1 MFESKPIW
9 DSIHQ
14 HSNHRDLI
22 PAFQSL
28 GLNSSAFQSLGLN
41 SPTFQSLGLNPPT
54 FQSPGLNPPTF
65 QSLGLNSPTFQ
76 SLGNP
81 PTFQSPGLNTSISI
95 TGTQFTNIPITGT
108 QYQHFNHWDSIL
120 LHFNHWDSILL
131 HSSHGLKSPA
141 FQSPGLN
148 PPTFQSLGLNS
159 PTFQSLGNPPTFQSP
174 GLNTSISITGTQ
186 PTNIPIA
193 GTQPTSISITGT
205 QFFCVTRSAA
215 SRPRTGGLRPTPP
228 RILWPKVLARP
239 LRGLASFWLFLQSPG
254 LNPTSISITET
265 QPTSIS
271 ITGTQFFCVTRSAA
285 FAASYWG
292 LRPPPQEFCGQR
304 YSLGR
309 FAASY
314 SLGRFAASYWG
325 LRPPPPPPRIFWPKV
340 LARPLRGLASFWL
353 FLQSPGLNPTSISI
367 TETQPTSISITG
379 TQFFCVTRSAAFA
392 ASYWGLRPPPP
403 RIFWP
408 KVLARPLRGL
418 ASFWLFL
425 QSPGLNPT
433 SISITETQP
442 TSISI
447 TGTQF
452 FCVTRSAA
460 SRPPGELRTTI
471 IAQRLQPTHLP
482 HTSTSTALVLQST
495 K

>member
-1 MFESKPIW
+1 MGLFRTPNCFYIVVVTIFSSLGHILRLIPIVVTFCQLKTAATVRPCCNRIGTAAVANRKEFSFRFSASDGQCW
-9 DSIHQ
+9 GQTTLGPKRPRGPKTGAQTTPGPKNGGPNAGAQKRGPKRSGPVSFTFLSSFTSVTSGVSAFGASPARDSIHQ

-131 HSSHGLKSPA
+131 HSSHWDSNLRHSNRRDSTHQHFNHWDSIHQHSNHWETHQHSNHRDSIPA
-141 FQSPGLN
+141 FQSLV
-148 PPTFQSLGLNS
+148 L
-159 PTFQSLGNPPTFQSP
+159 NPPTFQSP
-174 GLNTSISITGTQ
+174 GLNPPAFQSLGLNS
-186 PTNIPIA
+186 
-193 GTQPTSISITGT
+193 
-205 QFFCVTRSAA
+205 SA
-215 SRPRTGGLRPTPP
+215 L
-228 RILWPKVLARP
+228 LARP
-239 LRGLASFWLFLQSPG
+239 LRGL
-254 LNPTSISITET
+254 
-265 QPTSIS
+265 
-271 ITGTQFFCVTRSAA
+271 
-285 FAASYWG
+285 
-292 LRPPPQEFCGQR
+292 
-304 YSLGR
+304 
-309 FAASY
+309 
-314 SLGRFAASYWG
+314 
-325 LRPPPPPPRIFWPKV
+325 
-340 LARPLRGLASFWL
+340 
-353 FLQSPGLNPTSISI
+353 
-367 TETQPTSISITG
+367 
-379 TQFFCVTRSAAFA
+379 
-392 ASYWGLRPPPP
+392 
-403 RIFWP
+403 
-408 KVLARPLRGL
+408 VLARPLRGL

-460 SRPPGELRTTI
+460 SRP
-471 IAQRLQPTHLP
+471 HYCC
-482 HTSTSTALVLQST
+482 TAARVCVHF
-495 K
+495 